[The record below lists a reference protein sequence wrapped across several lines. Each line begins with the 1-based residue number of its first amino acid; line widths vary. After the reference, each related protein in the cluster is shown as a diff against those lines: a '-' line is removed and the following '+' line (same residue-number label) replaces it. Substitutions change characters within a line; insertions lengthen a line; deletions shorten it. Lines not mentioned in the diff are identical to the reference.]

1 MTSTTRIGMFGFAVV
16 PLACV
21 LVWGLRGLPEFGT
34 FDGAYGQWLN
44 HAAPR
49 ERQVQNVVA
58 AVAYDY
64 RGLDTLIEETL
75 LFASVAGVSLLL
87 RGQRD
92 ETENAPEE
100 ELPGREAP
108 ATSDAIRA
116 AGLVFAGFTAL
127 YGLYMVLHAH
137 LTPGGGFQ
145 GGVILAAAL
154 LLVYLGDGY
163 ETFRRV
169 APTPALDPAESL
181 GAGAF
186 ALVGVLGLL
195 AQTAYLTNVLPL
207 GEFGQWTSGGTILPI
222 NLAIGLSVGAG
233 LTLLLSDFLDQTL
246 LLRRRRAR
254 PKRD

>member
-1 MTSTTRIGMFGFAVV
+1 MFWFAVI
-16 PLACV
+16 PLAAV
-21 LVWGLRGLPEFGT
+21 LVWGLGGLPEFGA
-34 FDGAYGQWLN
+34 FDGAYGKWLN
-44 HAAPR
+44 RAAPR
-49 ERQVQNVVA
+49 QRQVQNVVS

-92 ETENAPEE
+92 EIEEMPEE

-108 ATSDAIRA
+108 ETSDAVRA
-116 AGLVFAGFTAL
+116 AGLIFAGFTAL
-127 YGLYMVLHAH
+127 YGLYMVLHTH

-163 ETFRRV
+163 EAFRRV
-169 APTPALDPAESL
+169 APPAVLDPAESL
-181 GAGAF
+181 GAGGF
-186 ALVGVLGLL
+186 ALIGVLGLL
-195 AQTAYLTNVLPL
+195 AQTEYLTNVLPL
-207 GEFGQWTSGGTILPI
+207 GEFGQWTSGGTIVPI
-222 NLAIGLSVGAG
+222 NLAIGLSVSAG

-246 LLRRRRAR
+246 ILRRRRAR